1 MIDIMQFRYQE
12 SVRAYSTL
20 TFANWSSIN
29 SSFGPQHIGG
39 KSLPTINIIES
50 YRALHLNINSLE
62 TVIRPLF
69 FQVIA
74 NDDFYHLGQY
84 MILVMLVVGKILVCE
99 LFPDRFKLIR

>member
-1 MIDIMQFRYQE
+1 MQFRYQE

-62 TVIRPLF
+62 TVEAAEDANVDIEGF
-69 FQVIA
+69 FGLE
-74 NDDFYHLGQY
+74 F
-84 MILVMLVVGKILVCE
+84 
-99 LFPDRFKLIR
+99 